1 MARSPPPDAAA
12 RRSAGE
18 KFQVRGRTVVFK
30 QLAGFG
36 GRLILAANRPA
47 LYEVLWFRFARP
59 P

>member
-1 MARSPPPDAAA
+1 M
-12 RRSAGE
+12 
-18 KFQVRGRTVVFK
+18 VFK